1 MTHSYD
7 KTQTLPVATSGRVRV
22 ADAAA
27 GFARPKSDALRPGHP
42 VGDWRIEQ
50 VLGLGHADILYLAQ
64 DAVLGK
70 TVLLQEFFPAAY
82 SSRQADGSVLIRS
95 PDDLVPF
102 EEGLKQITAEAEKL
116 AALQQDSITRT
127 LRQERRHGS
136 VYVAV
141 QHEDGDALDRW
152 RLRQPPLDRPTLL
165 KTVWPV
171 LEALAA
177 LHSADLLHQGIAPE
191 TVRMRAGGSPCLVT
205 LPSSHRGACGPS
217 SGFTAPEQ
225 CGSDQAT
232 GPWTDIYGL
241 GALMYWL
248 ATGNEPTDAAARL
261 QGDVLPRAVQA
272 GNRLVYGEPLLRAI
286 DQCLDLD
293 TSRRPQ
299 NVGEL
304 LQALEATD
312 LSRTQS
318 MSALQP
324 SGNASTPQAAT
335 QERSRGAPGDKSR
348 YRSVLGTLLA
358 LGIVNDGKADA
369 GRQVALQALLQDC
382 ADACTQTLKNSSHL
396 RMNTP
401 DGMIMCFVEDP
412 EDALESA
419 LRLRELLQRGG
430 HALALRIGLHLG
442 PIRLQTGDDGKT
454 LVLGDGAN
462 VAQRITDFAR
472 PNQIVMTRALH
483 DLIGSLS
490 DNAQGLFRELGVHM
504 DKHLR
509 SHHIYEVLDPR
520 HRPAAAPVTL
530 TGFERT
536 ASFAAL
542 ASLTPE
548 VVGTIEAELTAA
560 IGPLASALV
569 KKALLRSWT
578 ADGLREVLSAA
589 IPDALAKQKFAR
601 ARRTA
606 AL

>member
-7 KTQTLPVATSGRVRV
+7 KTQTLPVAAGARIRV
-22 ADAAA
+22 ADGAMAL
-27 GFARPKSDALRPGHP
+27 ARPKTDALPRGHQ
-42 VGDWRIEQ
+42 VADWRIDD
-50 VLGLGHADILYLAQ
+50 VLSLGHADIVYLAQ
-64 DAVLGK
+64 DATLGQ
-70 TVLLQEFFPAAY
+70 TVLLQEFFPAAH
-82 SSRQADGSVLIRS
+82 SLRQTDGSVLIRS
-95 PDDLVPF
+95 PDDLAPF
-102 EEGLKQITAEAEKL
+102 EAGLKHITTEAEKL
-116 AALQQDSITRT
+116 AALQHEGIIRT
-127 LRQERRHGS
+127 LRHERRHGTA
-136 VYVAV
+136 YVALL
-141 QHEDGDALDRW
+141 HEGSDTLDRW
-152 RLRQPPLDRPTLL
+152 RERQPPLDRPTLL

-177 LHSADLLHQGIAPE
+177 LHSADVLHQGINPE
-191 TVRMRAGGSPCLVT
+191 TVRMRFDGSPCLLT
-205 LPSSHRGACGPS
+205 LPSSHRGDQGPS
-217 SGFTAPEQ
+217 SGFTAPEL
-225 CGSDQAT
+225 CGSGQPV

-248 ATGNEPTDAAARL
+248 ATGTTPTDAAARL

-286 DQCLDLD
+286 DQCLEMEPC
-293 TSRRPQ
+293 RRPQ
-299 NVGEL
+299 SVAAL
-304 LQALEATD
+304 VQALEATD

-324 SGNASTPQAAT
+324 AVTAPTEVARSPVAA
-335 QERSRGAPGDKSR
+335 KSP

-358 LGIVNDGKADA
+358 LGMANEGDSGA

-382 ADACTQTLKNSSHL
+382 AQACTQTLAPSSHV

-401 DGMIMCFVEDP
+401 DGMLICFLEDP

-419 LRLRELLQRGG
+419 VRLRELLQRGG

-442 PIRLQTGDDGKT
+442 PIRMQTAEDGS
-454 LVLGDGAN
+454 LRVLGDGVN

-472 PNQIVMTRALH
+472 PNQIVISRALH
-483 DLIGSLS
+483 DLVGQLS

-509 SHHIYEVLDPR
+509 SHQIYEVLDPR
-520 HRPAAAPVTL
+520 HRPAAAPVAM

-548 VVGTIEAELTAA
+548 VVQAVEAELTAA
-560 IGPLASALV
+560 IGPIASVLV
-569 KKALLRSWT
+569 KKALLRTWT
-578 ADGLREVLSAA
+578 AEGLREVLSAA
-589 IPDALAKQKFAR
+589 IPDALTKQKFAR
-601 ARRTA
+601 PGRTA